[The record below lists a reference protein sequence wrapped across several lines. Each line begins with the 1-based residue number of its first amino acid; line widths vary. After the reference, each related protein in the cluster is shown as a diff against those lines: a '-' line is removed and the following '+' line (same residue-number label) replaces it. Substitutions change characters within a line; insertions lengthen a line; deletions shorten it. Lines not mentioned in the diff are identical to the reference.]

1 MHSPVQSLPVQRGVV
16 SYTPADDKSRD
27 AAETGLFA
35 GGNGVVASSEMGATP
50 SNLFGDIFKVAA
62 PVLGGLL
69 GGI

>member
-16 SYTPADDKSRD
+16 SYSPADDTRD
-27 AAETGLFA
+27 AAGSELFA
-35 GGNGVVASSEMGATP
+35 GGNGVVASSEMGAAP
-50 SNLFGDIFKVAA
+50 SDLFGDIFKVAA